1 MLEDG
6 ESFVPQ
12 SQEQAP
18 EPTAELPNP
27 ELNPLMNP
35 TLGRNLGRWAE
46 VYFTSPPEKRE
57 EAVVELLRELKGSP
71 SANPPVTAEVKEI
84 VANHM
89 RATGSPQ
96 VATAEIP
103 LNEGVQCG
111 LCGHRYSTPQRFC
124 GMCGA
129 MIGAEQS
136 SFRAE
141 ERVVSEPPRSP
152 DVSFP
157 SSTIFG
163 LAASDTAAQDTLNGG
178 SEISWLREKNLSG
191 GVEEGSRISKF
202 VPAALAILAIGAL
215 IYAQSRPQSAPT
227 KNSAPTTA
235 ARKAPPAA
243 PERNTAAPVKATPSP
258 SDQSAQREAEAPA
271 TSRQAEAPTAP
282 KQAVPSSP
290 DQVAEMK
297 QPARGSTSGDR
308 PQSVPAKAA
317 PAPVPEPAETSSS
330 GAQEFALAEEYLNGK
345 RGPRD
350 SAEAAKFLWKAVG
363 KENPSAILL
372 LSDMYLVGD
381 GVPKSCDQARLL
393 LNAAV
398 RKNVP
403 QATQKLHN
411 LLVSGCP

>member
-6 ESFVPQ
+6 ESFVPR
-12 SQEQAP
+12 SQEQ

-71 SANPPVTAEVKEI
+71 APNPPVTAEVKEI
-84 VANHM
+84 VADKRVTEN
-89 RATGSPQ
+89 PQ
-96 VATAEIP
+96 VATAELS

-129 MIGAEQS
+129 MIGAEGT
-136 SFRAE
+136 SFRSE
-141 ERVVSEPPRSP
+141 ERIVPDPPRSQDISLAP
-152 DVSFP
+152 P
-157 SSTIFG
+157 TIFG
-163 LAASDTAAQDTLNGG
+163 LGASDPAAQETLNDG
-178 SEISWLREKNLSG
+178 SEISWLREKNLRGGTEERSG
-191 GVEEGSRISKF
+191 ISRF
-202 VPAALAILAIGAL
+202 APAALAILAIAVL
-215 IYAQSRPQSAPT
+215 IYAQSRPQSPPT
-227 KNSAPTTA
+227 KTPAPTTA
-235 ARKAPPAA
+235 MQKAAPHAA
-243 PERNTAAPVKATPSP
+243 PERNTAAPGSATPLPADRSN
-258 SDQSAQREAEAPA
+258 REVGA
-271 TSRQAEAPTAP
+271 TAASRQPETPTPSKPAESNPPNQVADLKQSDSRRSVRDRSQPVPTKAATAP
-282 KQAVPSSP
+282 
-290 DQVAEMK
+290 
-297 QPARGSTSGDR
+297 
-308 PQSVPAKAA
+308 
-317 PAPVPEPAETSSS
+317 EPPETSAN
-330 GAQEFALAEEYLNGK
+330 GAQEFALAEDYLNGK

-411 LLVSGCP
+411 LLVSGCR